1 MSTSVLA
8 PQPLFE
14 KRELHSPSL
23 WLCRGHRMTP
33 QMLILRSASP
43 PAPSAPWPALPC
55 TRCGHR
61 ADLDYFLA
69 GGRAFS
75 HSHVGPAHP
84 VSSVPKDHAGSC
96 WRNPGTHWA
105 LGPSNNTSLTR
116 GELPRAS
123 TLASEFIHSL
133 SSLFTLLSLKSQFR
147 PSMRNGVSTIHPFE
161 PQPPLLLL
169 RTLL

>member
-23 WLCRGHRMTP
+23 WLCLGHRMTP
-33 QMLILRSASP
+33 QMRTLRSASP
-43 PAPSAPWPALPC
+43 LAPTAPWPAPPPC

-61 ADLDYFLA
+61 GGSGLFSRRRIWTIFSPADVP
-69 GGRAFS
+69 S
-75 HSHVGPAHP
+75 HTATVSPAHP

-96 WRNPGTHWA
+96 WRNSGTHLA
-105 LGPSNNTSLTR
+105 LGPSNNASLTR

-123 TLASEFIHSL
+123 YPGLRIHTLLKFFIH
-133 SSLFTLLSLKSQFR
+133 T
-147 PSMRNGVSTIHPFE
+147 PFS
-161 PQPPLLLL
+161 
-169 RTLL
+169 